1 MTETPVEPKTG
12 GWPDPEG
19 WKTGGSK
26 PCSASALGS
35 FECGALSVGWRIRV
49 VVQIEFGNS
58 AKAKSEFGLGVSLGI
73 NWSRVKAAADEWV
86 LEKP

>member
-1 MTETPVEPKTG
+1 LNLRG
-12 GWPDPEG
+12 GVGPILKAGRPEAQ
-19 WKTGGSK
+19 SR
-26 PCSASALGS
+26 SASALGS
-35 FECGALSVGWRIRV
+35 FECGALSVVWRIRV